1 MSQFWS
7 RQGTGDMR
15 TNEETVWSAK
25 IAGMPL
31 NLWIALV
38 IELALF
44 AALLFVSAGTLNWPA
59 AWVFLALFA
68 LGAIPAS
75 IDLAKHN
82 PDLLDERMKW
92 PIQPNQPLW
101 DRVLMMTLFVLVV
114 ALFVVPGLDVRWGWS
129 RMPLWLQI
137 VGGITLLVTFY
148 LFFVTMRHNPYLASV
163 VRIQKERGHKVIST
177 GPYAIVRHPFYAA
190 AIPFFPA
197 IGLLLGSWWAVFL
210 SLLVIAILAY
220 RAVKE
225 ERLLEQELEG
235 YADYMKRVCFR
246 LVTYVW

>member
-1 MSQFWS
+1 M
-7 RQGTGDMR
+7 
-15 TNEETVWSAK
+15 NESEQTIWSAK

-31 NLWIALV
+31 KVWIALV

-68 LGAIPAS
+68 LSVIPAS
-75 IDLAKHN
+75 IDLAKNN
-82 PDLLDERMKW
+82 PDLLDERMKS

-101 DRVLMMTLFVLVV
+101 DRVLVMTLFV
-114 ALFVVPGLDVRWGWS
+114 FVVPGLDLRWDWS

-137 VGGITLLVTFY
+137 VGSITLLVTLY
-148 LFFVTMRHNPYLASV
+148 LLFVTMRHNPYLASV
-163 VRIQKERGHKVIST
+163 VRVQKERGHKVIST

-197 IGLLLGSWWAVFL
+197 IGLLLGSWWAVLL

-225 ERLLEQELEG
+225 EQLLERELDG
-235 YADYMKRVCFR
+235 YANYMKKVRYR
-246 LVTYVW
+246 LIPYVW

>member
-1 MSQFWS
+1 M
-7 RQGTGDMR
+7 
-15 TNEETVWSAK
+15 NESEQTIWSAK

-31 NLWIALV
+31 MVWIALV

-59 AWVFLALFA
+59 DCVFLALFA
-68 LGAIPAS
+68 LSVFPAS
-75 IDLAKHN
+75 IDLAKNN
-82 PDLLDERMKW
+82 PDLLDERMKS

-101 DRVLMMTLFVLVV
+101 DRVLVMTLFVLVV
-114 ALFVVPGLDVRWGWS
+114 ALFVVPGLDLRWGWS
-129 RMPLWLQI
+129 RVPLWLQI
-137 VGGITLLVTFY
+137 VGSITLLVTLY
-148 LFFVTMRHNPYLASV
+148 LLFVTMRHNPYLASV

-197 IGLLLGSWWAVFL
+197 IGLLLGSWWAVLL

-225 ERLLEQELEG
+225 EQLLERELDG
-235 YADYMKRVCFR
+235 YANYMKKVRYR
-246 LVTYVW
+246 LIPYVW